1 MYNTTTK
8 DEDIWNNNLYLFS
21 NIRYTTVFY
30 IFNLRIGVYIGV
42 LMFLLY
48 NKSFSQNNTHF
59 SIKIQYN

>member
-21 NIRYTTVFY
+21 NIRYTTMFY
-30 IFNLRIGVYIGV
+30 ISNLRIGVYIGV

-59 SIKIQYN
+59 PIKIQYN

>member
-59 SIKIQYN
+59 HIKIQYN

>member
-59 SIKIQYN
+59 PIKIQYN